1 MLRFYMD
8 LHYEQLISNPKAGK
22 MFV

>member
-8 LHYEQLISNPKAGK
+8 LHYEELISNPKAGK
-22 MFV
+22 RFS